1 MATLEGVVER
11 ITYASAEDGYTVA
24 RLAVAGRP
32 APVTVV
38 GAMPGLHPGQVLR
51 LTGEWTRHARFGEQ
65 FRVSAW
71 EVLTPATRVGIER
84 YLGSGLIKGVGPVT
98 ARRLVERFGEETLQ
112 IIEQEPERLREVSG
126 VGPDRVARIRA
137 AWDAQREVR
146 EVMLFLQGH
155 GVSATYAGKIFKT
168 YGRGA
173 VALVRENPYRLARD
187 IYGIGFKT
195 ADGIAARLGVSPD
208 APVRLEAGLLHVL
221 GSLTEEGHCCYPRE
235 GLLKAAAEVLQVP
248 PAALGDPLARLGEAA
263 EVVVEPGEEEPVVF
277 PRDLHEAEA
286 ALARR
291 LGVFLKVPRFG
302 VALDAARALSWVEG
316 QTGLVLAPRQKE
328 ALAAALGGKAV
339 VITGGPGTGKT
350 TILRCLLTIL
360 ERKGL
365 RVLLT
370 APTGRAAK
378 RMSEA
383 TGRPAQT
390 VHRLLEF
397 SPREGAFRRT
407 AARPLSAEAVIV
419 DEVSMADLPL
429 MHRVVEA
436 LPPEAL
442 LVLVGDADQLPSVG
456 PGAVLADCIA
466 SGVLPVVRLQEV
478 FRQAE
483 QSLIVQN
490 AHRVNRGEMPLLGE
504 AGDFQ
509 FLEEED
515 PDRLAALVV
524 ETVAHVLPARHRLHP
539 VEEIQ
544 VLAPMHRGT
553 LGVAALNQALQAA
566 LNPSGPALTRGQRV
580 LRVGDK
586 VMQLRNNYETEVF
599 NGDIG
604 RVARVDPEEGT
615 LTVRFEEREV
625 PYEAADLDELTL
637 AYAVSVH
644 KSQGSE
650 YPAVLLLLHTQHFIM
665 LRRNLLYTA
674 ITRGRRLDVLAGSRR
689 ALAIAVKTAPAE
701 GRHTR
706 LAARLRAAAQWRGA

>member
-11 ITYASAEDGYTVA
+11 ITYASAGDGYTVA
-24 RLAVAGRP
+24 RMAVAGRP

-38 GAMPGLHPGQVLR
+38 GAMPGVHPGQALR
-51 LTGEWTRHARFGEQ
+51 VTGEWTRHARFGEQ
-65 FRVSAW
+65 FKVSAW
-71 EVLTPATRVGIER
+71 ETLTPATRVGIER
-84 YLGSGLIKGVGPVT
+84 YLGSGLIKGIGPGI
-98 ARRLVERFGEETLQ
+98 ARRLVERFGEETLRV
-112 IIEQEPERLREVSG
+112 IEEEPERLREVSG
-126 VGPDRVARIRA
+126 VGPDRVGRIRS

-155 GVSATYAGKIFKT
+155 GVSAAYAGKIFKT

-173 VALVRENPYRLARD
+173 VAVVTQNPYRLARD

-195 ADGIAARLGVSPD
+195 ADGIAARLGVASD

-221 GSLTEEGHCCYPRE
+221 GTLTEDGHCCYPRE
-235 GLLKAAAEVLQVP
+235 GLLQAAGEVLQVP
-248 PAALGDPLARLGEAA
+248 AAALESPLARLADAA
-263 EVVVEPGEEEPVVF
+263 EVVAEPGEDGPVVF
-277 PRDLHEAEA
+277 PRDLHEAEVG
-286 ALARR
+286 LARR
-291 LGVFLKVPRFG
+291 LSAFLTAPRFA
-302 VALDAARALSWVEG
+302 VALDVPRALSWVEG
-316 QTGLVLAPRQKE
+316 QTGLALAPRQQD

-350 TILRCLLTIL
+350 TILRCLLTIQ

-365 RVLLT
+365 RALLT

-378 RMSEA
+378 RLTEA

-390 VHRLLEF
+390 MHRLLEF
-397 SPREGAFRRT
+397 SPREGIFRRS
-407 AARPLSAEAVIV
+407 AARPVAAEVVVV

-429 MHRVVEA
+429 MHRLVDA
-436 LPPEAL
+436 LPRESL

-456 PGAVLADCIA
+456 PGAVLTDCIA
-466 SGVLPVVRLQEV
+466 SGVLPVVRLEEV
-478 FRQAE
+478 FRQAA
-483 QSLIVQN
+483 QSLIVEN
-490 AHRVNRGEMPLLGE
+490 AHRVNRGEMPLLTG
-504 AGDFQ
+504 AADFQ
-509 FLEEED
+509 FFEEED

-524 ETVAHVLPARHRLHP
+524 ETVARVLPERHRLHP
-539 VEEIQ
+539 IEEVQ
-544 VLAPMHRGT
+544 VLAPMHKGT
-553 LGVAALNQALQAA
+553 VGVAALNQALQAA
-566 LNPSGPALTRGQRV
+566 LNPSGPALTRGARM
-580 LRVGDK
+580 LRAGDK

-604 RVARVDPEEGT
+604 RVGRVDPEAGT
-615 LTVRFEEREV
+615 LSVRFEDREV

-644 KSQGSE
+644 KAQGSE
-650 YPAVLLLLHTQHFIM
+650 YPAVLLPLHTQHFIM

-706 LAARLRAAAQWRGA
+706 LAARLRAAAGRAG

>member
-1 MATLEGVVER
+1 MTTLEGVVER
-11 ITYASAEDGYTVA
+11 ITYASAGDGYTVA
-24 RLAVAGRP
+24 RMAVAGRP

-38 GAMPGLHPGQVLR
+38 GAMPGVHPGQALR
-51 LTGEWTRHARFGEQ
+51 VTGEWTRHARFGEQ
-65 FRVSAW
+65 FKVSSW
-71 EVLTPATRVGIER
+71 ETLTPATRVGIER
-84 YLGSGLIKGVGPVT
+84 YLGSGLIKGIGPGI
-98 ARRLVERFGEETLQ
+98 ARRLVERFGEQTLRV
-112 IIEQEPERLREVSG
+112 IEEEPERLREVSG
-126 VGPDRVARIRA
+126 VGPDRVTRIRA

-155 GVSATYAGKIFKT
+155 GVSAAYAGKIFKT

-173 VALVRENPYRLARD
+173 VAVVTQNPYRLARD

-195 ADGIAARLGVSPD
+195 ADGIAARLGVAPD

-221 GSLTEEGHCCYPRE
+221 GALTEDGHCCYPRE
-235 GLLKAAAEVLQVP
+235 GLLQAAGEVLQVP
-248 PAALGDPLARLGEAA
+248 AAALESPLARLADAA
-263 EVVVEPGEEEPVVF
+263 EVVAEPGEDGPVVF
-277 PRDLHEAEA
+277 PRDLHEAEVG
-286 ALARR
+286 LARR
-291 LGVFLKVPRFG
+291 LGAFLTAPRFA
-302 VALDAARALSWVEG
+302 VALDVPRALSWVEG
-316 QTGLVLAPRQKE
+316 QTGLALAPRQQE

-365 RVLLT
+365 RALLT

-378 RMSEA
+378 RLTEA

-390 VHRLLEF
+390 MHRLLEF
-397 SPREGAFRRT
+397 SPREGIFRRS
-407 AARPLSAEAVIV
+407 AARPLAAEAVIV

-429 MHRVVEA
+429 MHRLVDA
-436 LPPEAL
+436 LPREAL

-456 PGAVLADCIA
+456 PGAVLTDCIA
-466 SGVLPVVRLQEV
+466 SGLLPVVRLEEV
-478 FRQAE
+478 FRQAA
-483 QSLIVQN
+483 QSLIVEN
-490 AHRVNRGEMPLLGE
+490 AHRVNRGEMPLLTG
-504 AGDFQ
+504 APDFQ
-509 FLEEED
+509 FFEEED

-524 ETVAHVLPARHRLHP
+524 ETVARVLPERHRLHP
-539 VEEIQ
+539 IEEVQ
-544 VLAPMHRGT
+544 VLAPMHKGT
-553 LGVAALNQALQAA
+553 VGVAALNAALQAA

-580 LRVGDK
+580 LRAGDK

-604 RVARVDPEEGT
+604 RVVRVDGEEGI
-615 LTVRFEEREV
+615 LTVRFEDREV

-644 KSQGSE
+644 KAQGSE
-650 YPAVLLLLHTQHFIM
+650 YPAVLLPLHTQHFIM

-706 LAARLRAAAQWRGA
+706 LAARLRAAAGRAG

>member
-1 MATLEGVVER
+1 METLEGVVER

-24 RLAVAGRP
+24 RVAVAGRP
-32 APVTVV
+32 APITVV
-38 GAMPGLHPGQVLR
+38 GAMPGLHPGQALR

-98 ARRLVERFGEETLQ
+98 ARRLVERFGEETLRV
-112 IIEQEPERLREVSG
+112 IEQEPERLREVSG
-126 VGPDRVARIRA
+126 VGPDRVARIRT

-155 GVSATYAGKIFKT
+155 GVSAAYAGKIFKT

-248 PAALGDPLARLGEAA
+248 PGALEAPLTRLAEAA
-263 EVVVEPGEEEPVVF
+263 DLVVEPGEEEPVVF
-277 PRDLHEAEA
+277 PRDLYEAEA

-291 LGVFLKVPRFG
+291 LGEFLRAPRFG

-316 QTGLVLAPRQKE
+316 QTSLVLAPRQKE
-328 ALAAALGGKAV
+328 ALAAALGGKAI

-350 TILRCLLTIL
+350 TILCCLLTIL

-365 RVLLT
+365 RTLLT

-419 DEVSMADLPL
+419 DELSMADLPL
-429 MHRVVEA
+429 MHRLVEA

-442 LVLVGDADQLPSVG
+442 LVLVGDVDQLPSVG

-504 AGDFQ
+504 TGDFQ

-539 VEEIQ
+539 VEDIQ
-544 VLAPMHRGT
+544 VLAPMHRGIV
-553 LGVAALNQALQAA
+553 GVAALNQALQAA
-566 LNPSGPALTRGQRV
+566 LNPSGPALTRGERV
-580 LRVGDK
+580 LRAGDK

-615 LTVRFEEREV
+615 LTVRFEDREV
-625 PYEAADLDELTL
+625 PYEAADLNELTL
-637 AYAVSVH
+637 AYAVTVH

-650 YPAVLLLLHTQHFIM
+650 YPAVLLPLHTQHFIM

-701 GRHTR
+701 GRYTR
-706 LAARLRAAAQWRGA
+706 LAARLRAAAQRREA

>member
-1 MATLEGVVER
+1 LR
-11 ITYASAEDGYTVA
+11 
-24 RLAVAGRP
+24 
-32 APVTVV
+32 AP
-38 GAMPGLHPGQVLR
+38 
-51 LTGEWTRHARFGEQ
+51 
-65 FRVSAW
+65 
-71 EVLTPATRVGIER
+71 
-84 YLGSGLIKGVGPVT
+84 
-98 ARRLVERFGEETLQ
+98 
-112 IIEQEPERLREVSG
+112 
-126 VGPDRVARIRA
+126 
-137 AWDAQREVR
+137 
-146 EVMLFLQGH
+146 
-155 GVSATYAGKIFKT
+155 
-168 YGRGA
+168 RG
-173 VALVRENPYRLARD
+173 
-187 IYGIGFKT
+187 
-195 ADGIAARLGVSPD
+195 
-208 APVRLEAGLLHVL
+208 
-221 GSLTEEGHCCYPRE
+221 
-235 GLLKAAAEVLQVP
+235 
-248 PAALGDPLARLGEAA
+248 
-263 EVVVEPGEEEPVVF
+263 
-277 PRDLHEAEA
+277 
-286 ALARR
+286 
-291 LGVFLKVPRFG
+291 G
-302 VALDAARALSWVEG
+302 VALDAERALSWVEG
-316 QTGLVLAPRQKE
+316 QTSLVLAPRQKE

-365 RVLLT
+365 RTLLT

-397 SPREGAFRRT
+397 SPREAVFRRT

-429 MHRVVEA
+429 MHRLVEA

-442 LVLVGDADQLPSVG
+442 LVLVGDVDQLPSVG

-524 ETVAHVLPARHRLHP
+524 ETVAHVLPARHQLHP
-539 VEEIQ
+539 VEDIQ
-544 VLAPMHRGT
+544 VLAPMHRGIV
-553 LGVAALNQALQAA
+553 GVAALNQALQAA
-566 LNPSGPALTRGQRV
+566 LNPSGPALARGERI
-580 LRVGDK
+580 LRAGDK

-615 LTVRFEEREV
+615 LAVRFEDREV
-625 PYEAADLDELTL
+625 PYEAADLNELTL

-650 YPAVLLLLHTQHFIM
+650 YPAVLLPLHTQHFIM

-689 ALAIAVKTAPAE
+689 ALAIAVKTAPVE

>member
-1 MATLEGVVER
+1 V
-11 ITYASAEDGYTVA
+11 
-24 RLAVAGRP
+24 
-32 APVTVV
+32 
-38 GAMPGLHPGQVLR
+38 
-51 LTGEWTRHARFGEQ
+51 
-65 FRVSAW
+65 
-71 EVLTPATRVGIER
+71 TPATRVGIER

-112 IIEQEPERLREVSG
+112 IIEESPERLREVSG

-221 GSLTEEGHCCYPRE
+221 GSLTEDGHCCYPRV

-248 PAALGDPLARLGEAA
+248 PGALEASLARLAEAA

-277 PRDLHEAEA
+277 PRDLHEAEV

-291 LGVFLKVPRFG
+291 LGTFLNAPRLG

-316 QTGLVLAPRQKE
+316 QTGLTLASRQQE
-328 ALAAALGGKAV
+328 ALATALGGKAV

-365 RVLLT
+365 RALLT

-378 RMSEA
+378 RMTEA

-397 SPREGAFRRT
+397 SPREAVFRRS
-407 AARPLSAEAVIV
+407 AARPLVAEAVIV
-419 DEVSMADLPL
+419 DELSMADLPL
-429 MHRVVEA
+429 MHRLVEA

-456 PGAVLADCIA
+456 PGAVLTDCIA

-524 ETVAHVLPARHRLHP
+524 ETVAQVLPARHGLHP

-544 VLAPMHRGT
+544 VLAPMHRGIM
-553 LGVAALNQALQAA
+553 GVAALNQALQTA
-566 LNPSGPALTRGQRV
+566 LNPSGPALTRGERV

-604 RVARVDPEEGT
+604 RVTRADPEEGT
-615 LTVRFEEREV
+615 LSVRFEDREV
-625 PYEAADLDELTL
+625 PYDAADLNELTL

-650 YPAVLLLLHTQHFIM
+650 YPAILLPLHTQHFIM

-706 LAARLRAAAQWRGA
+706 LAARLRAAAKRG

>member
-11 ITYASAEDGYTVA
+11 ITYASAGDGYTVA
-24 RLAVAGRP
+24 RLAVADRP

-38 GAMPGLHPGQVLR
+38 GAMPGLHPGQALR

-65 FRVSAW
+65 FRVSTW
-71 EVLTPATRVGIER
+71 ETLTPATRVGIER
-84 YLGSGLIKGVGPVT
+84 YLGSGLIKGIGPVI
-98 ARRLVERFGEETLQ
+98 ARRMVERFGEETLR
-112 IIEQEPERLREVSG
+112 IIEQEPKRLREVSG
-126 VGPDRVARIRA
+126 VGPDRVARIRV
-137 AWDAQREVR
+137 AWDEQREVR

-155 GVSATYAGKIFKT
+155 GVSAAYAGKIFKT
-168 YGRGA
+168 YGSGA
-173 VALVRENPYRLARD
+173 VAAVQANPYRLARD

-195 ADGIAARLGVSPD
+195 ADGIASRLGLLPD

-221 GSLTEEGHCCYPRE
+221 GALTDDGHCCYPRD
-235 GLLKAAAEVLQVP
+235 GLLKAAGDVLQIAPGSLEVP
-248 PAALGDPLARLGEAA
+248 LTRLADRG
-263 EVVVEPGEEEPVVF
+263 EVVVEAGDDGPVVF
-277 PRDLHEAEA
+277 PQELHEAEVA
-286 ALARR
+286 MARR
-291 LGVFLKVPRFG
+291 LGAFLKAPRFG
-302 VALDAARALSWVEG
+302 VALDAARALAWVEG
-316 QTGLVLAPRQKE
+316 QTGLALAPRQRE
-328 ALAAALGGKAV
+328 ALAAALEGKAV

-365 RVLLT
+365 RTLLT

-378 RMSEA
+378 RMTEA

-390 VHRLLEF
+390 LHRLLEF
-397 SPREGAFRRT
+397 SPREGVFRRS
-407 AARPLSAEAVIV
+407 AARPLAAEAVIV

-429 MHRVVEA
+429 MHRLVEA
-436 LPPEAL
+436 LPPVAL

-456 PGAVLADCIA
+456 PGAVLTDCIA
-466 SGVLPVVRLQEV
+466 SGVLPVVRLEEV

-490 AHRVNRGEMPLLGE
+490 AHRVNRGEMPLLTEG
-504 AGDFQ
+504 GDFQ

-515 PDRLAALVV
+515 PDRLAALLV
-524 ETVAHVLPARHRLHP
+524 ETVAKVLPARHGLHP

-544 VLAPMHRGT
+544 VLSPMHKGT

-566 LNPSGPALTRGQRV
+566 LNPSGLALSRGERV
-580 LRVGDK
+580 LRVGDR
-586 VMQLRNNYETEVF
+586 VMQRRNNYDREVF

-604 RVARVDPEEGT
+604 RVVRVDPEEGR
-615 LTVRFEEREV
+615 LSVRFDDREV

-637 AYAVSVH
+637 AYAVSIH

-650 YPAVLLLLHTQHFIM
+650 YPAVVLPLHTQHFIM

-706 LAARLRAAAQWRGA
+706 LAARLRAAAGRREG

>member
-1 MATLEGVVER
+1 METLEGVVER

-24 RLAVAGRP
+24 RVAVAGRP
-32 APVTVV
+32 APITVV
-38 GAMPGLHPGQVLR
+38 GAMPGLHPGQALR

-98 ARRLVERFGEETLQ
+98 ARRLVERFGEETLRV
-112 IIEQEPERLREVSG
+112 IEQEPERLREVSG
-126 VGPDRVARIRA
+126 VGPDRVARIRT

-155 GVSATYAGKIFKT
+155 GVSAAYAGKIFKT

-248 PAALGDPLARLGEAA
+248 PGALEAPLTRLAEAA
-263 EVVVEPGEEEPVVF
+263 DLVVEPGEEEPVVF
-277 PRDLHEAEA
+277 PRDLYEAEA

-291 LGVFLKVPRFG
+291 LGEFLRAPRFG

-316 QTGLVLAPRQKE
+316 QTSLVLAPRQKE

-365 RVLLT
+365 RTLLT

-397 SPREGAFRRT
+397 SPREGTFRRT

-429 MHRVVEA
+429 MHRLVEA

-442 LVLVGDADQLPSVG
+442 LVLVGDVDQLPSVG

-490 AHRVNRGEMPLLGE
+490 AHRVNRGEMPLLEE

-509 FLEEED
+509 FLEEDD

-524 ETVAHVLPARHRLHP
+524 ETVAHVLPARHQLHP
-539 VEEIQ
+539 VEDIQ
-544 VLAPMHRGT
+544 VLAPMHRGIV
-553 LGVAALNQALQAA
+553 GVTALNQALQAA
-566 LNPSGPALTRGQRV
+566 LNPSGPALARGERV
-580 LRVGDK
+580 LRAGDK

-615 LTVRFEEREV
+615 LAVRFEDREV
-625 PYEAADLDELTL
+625 PYEAADLNELIL

-650 YPAVLLLLHTQHFIM
+650 YPAVLLPLHTQHFIM

-701 GRHTR
+701 GRYTR
-706 LAARLRAAAQWRGA
+706 LAARLRAAAQRREA

>member
-1 MATLEGVVER
+1 
-11 ITYASAEDGYTVA
+11 
-24 RLAVAGRP
+24 
-32 APVTVV
+32 
-38 GAMPGLHPGQVLR
+38 
-51 LTGEWTRHARFGEQ
+51 
-65 FRVSAW
+65 
-71 EVLTPATRVGIER
+71 
-84 YLGSGLIKGVGPVT
+84 
-98 ARRLVERFGEETLQ
+98 
-112 IIEQEPERLREVSG
+112 
-126 VGPDRVARIRA
+126 
-137 AWDAQREVR
+137 
-146 EVMLFLQGH
+146 MLFLQGH
-155 GVSATYAGKIFKT
+155 GVSAAYAGKIFKT

-248 PAALGDPLARLGEAA
+248 PGALEAPLTRLAEAA
-263 EVVVEPGEEEPVVF
+263 DLVVEPGEEEPVVF
-277 PRDLHEAEA
+277 PRDLYEAEA

-291 LGVFLKVPRFG
+291 LGEFLRAPRFG

-316 QTGLVLAPRQKE
+316 QTSLVLAPRQKE

-365 RVLLT
+365 RTLLT

-397 SPREGAFRRT
+397 SPREGTFRRT

-429 MHRVVEA
+429 MHRLVEA

-442 LVLVGDADQLPSVG
+442 LVLVGDVDQLPSVG

-490 AHRVNRGEMPLLGE
+490 AHRVNRGEMPLLEE

-509 FLEEED
+509 FLEEDD

-524 ETVAHVLPARHRLHP
+524 ETVAHVLPARHQLHP
-539 VEEIQ
+539 VEDIQ
-544 VLAPMHRGT
+544 VLAPMHRGIV
-553 LGVAALNQALQAA
+553 GVTALNQALQAA
-566 LNPSGPALTRGQRV
+566 LNPSGPALARGERV
-580 LRVGDK
+580 LRAGDK

-615 LTVRFEEREV
+615 LAVRFEDREV
-625 PYEAADLDELTL
+625 PYEAADLNELIL

-650 YPAVLLLLHTQHFIM
+650 YPAVLLPLHTQHFIM

-701 GRHTR
+701 GRYTR
-706 LAARLRAAAQWRGA
+706 LAARLRAAAQRREA